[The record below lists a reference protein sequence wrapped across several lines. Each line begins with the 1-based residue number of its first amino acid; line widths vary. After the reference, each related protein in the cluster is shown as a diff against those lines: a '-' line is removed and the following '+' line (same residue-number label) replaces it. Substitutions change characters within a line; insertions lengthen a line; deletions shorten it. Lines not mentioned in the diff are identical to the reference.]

1 MAAGCSARAVAS
13 VTGRGGGRAGVVRS
27 LLAAIKGT
35 KDLDTF
41 TRCRAFAAVERAA
54 GTVSAKAQLTHEES
68 MQGYGAFGDIVQL
81 DYVDVGGFAHL
92 AAALNQG
99 DWVKVAESIPAVNDD
114 PVAPLVNTGVA
125 LHGFLESRPDEEA
138 VAAWQAAAPLVP
150 PQHPPALHV

>member
-92 AAALNQG
+92 VAALNKG
-99 DWVKVAESIPAVNDD
+99 AWAKVPEPIPPLNADL
-114 PVAPLVNTGVA
+114 VAPLIHTVGA
-125 LHGFLESRPDEEA
+125 LYG
-138 VAAWQAAAPLVP
+138 
-150 PQHPPALHV
+150 